1 MKGTMYSYSKI
12 DTGENESD
20 ALYSWSSNQEWGSQL
35 GYEDDGQ

>member
-12 DTGENESD
+12 DTGDSKSYST
-20 ALYSWSSNQEWGSQL
+20 YSWSSNQEWKSQL